1 MRPTNRMLAAGAL
14 LAALAGQGLAEEVSF
29 VTDGGA
35 LFNFDAPEGWLV
47 RDGFESTRG
56 RPEGVRPEAQ
66 LISLLPPEEELI
78 MWTGLWA
85 PPDVRS
91 FAEARA
97 YLGKAVPRL
106 LEAPESTYNDSR
118 TIGGMPARVWSG
130 VGFRDGRDMDFSFA
144 AIQIARERIA
154 LVAFIGEP
162 AAWDRHEASLIAVL
176 NSIEAGAG
184 Q

>member
-35 LFNFDAPEGWLV
+35 LFTFDAPEGWLV

-106 LEAPESTYNDSR
+106 LEAPESTYNDRR
-118 TIGGMPARVWSG
+118 TIGGKPARVWSG
-130 VGFRDGRDMDFSFA
+130 VGFRDGRDMDFSIA

-162 AAWDRHEASLIAVL
+162 AAWDRHDATLIAVL
-176 NSIEAGAG
+176 NSIEAGAAE
-184 Q
+184 